1 MTENKKGFHL
11 SRAFRSRLCAV
22 TLIGLVFLLTAFFF
36 RWMRQDPP
44 SAADHP
50 SVGRGLLDLHL
61 QGPEPSE
68 SVEMD
73 DLRGSVVLLNFWG
86 IWCPPCRAE
95 LPHMV
100 ALTGAFDGIAGVRVL
115 AVSCGAPGETE
126 QIGPLRKQ
134 TRDYLAGRRLKM
146 PVYTDIGGFTRRN
159 AEMALSGHLFLQAYP
174 TTLLI
179 DRGARIRAVWIGYAP
194 GSEIEMRR
202 QIERLLARYEVS
214 SP

>member
-1 MTENKKGFHL
+1 MTENKKGSHL
-11 SRAFRSRLCAV
+11 SGAFRGRLRAV
-22 TLIGLVFLLTAFFF
+22 TLIGLVFLLTPFFV
-36 RWMRQDPP
+36 RWVRQDPP

-50 SVGRGLLDLHL
+50 SVGRTLLDLHL

-68 SVEMD
+68 LVEMD
-73 DLRGSVVLLNFWG
+73 DLRGSIVLLNFWG
-86 IWCPPCRAE
+86 IWCPPCRTE

-100 ALTGAFDGIAGVRVL
+100 ALTDAFDGIAGVRVL
-115 AVSCGAPGETE
+115 AVSCGPPGQTE
-126 QIGPLRKQ
+126 QIGPLWKQ

-146 PVYTDIGGFTRRN
+146 PVYTDIGGLTRRN
-159 AEMALSGHLFLQAYP
+159 VAMALSGHLFLQAYP

-179 DRGARIRAVWIGYAP
+179 DRGAKIRAVWTGYAP

-202 QIERLLARYEVS
+202 EVERLLARYEAS